1 MKERRGVLHKREV
14 CRDVVRRGEV
24 TLGAGGGEF
33 LLLVV
38 VVVAVV
44 VVVVGGAVDVGGRG
58 VVRWRNLA
66 EWQKKELKIKP

>member
-33 LLLVV
+33 LLLLVV

-44 VVVVGGAVDVGGRG
+44 VVVVVG